1 MILSKVKRLPRLNYQ
16 QSRGKAIQHW
26 KRPSMDEMPSPT
38 IRFEKAFAMNQTRN
52 NTQLAFGVGSLIGV
66 LWWTQLHDLLPVS
79 KRYEKVIK
87 SLEPYRRQVNNFI
100 AEEQH
105 TLPVP
110 SLSVQY
116 VNHEVKNN
124 EEDED
129 SKVSDASVRKSPGGI
144 PETVTYLIIGGGTA
158 SFGAYRSIKATDPT
172 AKILIISEEKGTP
185 YMRPPLTKELWYF
198 EKNHKSEGELTFKSF
213 SGRERNLYFEK
224 EAFYTPVDSI
234 EFNDKG
240 GIGVLK
246 GVKVT
251 QLIPDE
257 KTVKLDDGRQIK
269 YEKCLLATGGRP
281 RVPKIFEHFKDDPR
295 VTTFRNVQD
304 FHHLET
310 RVKSGQVKSIVI
322 VGGGFLG
329 TELASSLGIFSKDTK
344 DIDLSI
350 SQILPEKGHLAK
362 VLPPYLS
369 KWATKT
375 LIKDGV
381 QVHTESNVTSAQSTA
396 DNNQIELR
404 LNNNEDVIK
413 ADHVILAVG
422 IDPATELAADA
433 GLPIDPVYGGF
444 EVNEELQAVRDVY
457 VAGDAASFVHSQHGR
472 IRHEHHDNALV
483 TGKIAGLNMTGEH
496 KTVNVNPLFWSDLG
510 NDVGLEGTGRIDSS
524 LETVGVYAKT
534 NQNDDYVKGVVFYK
548 DDQDVVVG
556 VLMWNVFNKMAT
568 ARRIVN
574 ERRKYEDLMEVAKLF
589 DLYRKSEAEL
599 EAEQT

>member
-1 MILSKVKRLPRLNYQ
+1 MILSKAQRPSRLLYQ
-16 QSRGKAIQHW
+16 QRRGKAIQNW
-26 KRPSMDEMPSPT
+26 KRPSMDEMPGPT
-38 IRFEKAFAMNQTRN
+38 MRFEKALALNQTRN
-52 NTQLAFGVGSLIGV
+52 NTQLAFGVGALVGV
-66 LWWTQLHDLLPVS
+66 LWWTQLYDLLPVS
-79 KRYEKVIK
+79 KRYDKVIK
-87 SLEPYRRQVNNFI
+87 SLQPYRGQFDNFI
-100 AEEQH
+100 SEEQPLLA
-105 TLPVP
+105 TTP

-116 VNHEVKNN
+116 VNHEVKKEEHIEDQQLN
-124 EEDED
+124 EV
-129 SKVSDASVRKSPGGI
+129 KKSPNGI
-144 PETVTYLIIGGGTA
+144 PEAVTYLIVGGGTA

-172 AKILIISEEKGTP
+172 AKILIISEEKATP

-198 EKNHKSEGELTFKSF
+198 EKNHKSEGELLFKSF

-240 GIGVLK
+240 GIAVLK
-246 GVKVT
+246 GVKVA
-251 QLIPDE
+251 QLIPDQNQ
-257 KTVKLDDGRQIK
+257 VKLEDGRLIK

-281 RVPKIFEHFKDDPR
+281 KVPKAFENFKDDPR

-304 FHHLET
+304 FQQLEK
-310 RVKSGQVKSIVI
+310 RIKSGQAKSVVI

-329 TELASSLGIFSKDTK
+329 TELAASLGIFAKDSK

-362 VLPPYLS
+362 ILPPYLS

-375 LIKDGV
+375 LVKDGV
-381 QVHTESNVTSAQSTA
+381 QVHTESSVTSAESTN
-396 DNNQIELR
+396 NNQIELR
-404 LNNNEDVIK
+404 LDSGQDVIK

-422 IDPATELAADA
+422 IDPATELAKDA
-433 GLPIDPVYGGF
+433 GLPVDPIHGGF
-444 EVNEELQAVRDVY
+444 EVNEELKAYRDVY
-457 VAGDAASFVHSQHGR
+457 VAGDAASFMHAQHGR

-496 KTVNVNPLFWSDLG
+496 KTVNVNSLFWSDLG

-534 NQNDDYVKGVVFYK
+534 DDKDNEYAKGVVFYK
-548 DDQDVVVG
+548 DAQDVVVG
-556 VLMWNVFNKMAT
+556 VLLWNVFNHMST

-574 ERRKYEDLMEVAKLF
+574 EHRKYEDLMEVAKLF
-589 DLYRKSEAEL
+589 NLYRMSETDIEG
-599 EAEQT
+599 EQT